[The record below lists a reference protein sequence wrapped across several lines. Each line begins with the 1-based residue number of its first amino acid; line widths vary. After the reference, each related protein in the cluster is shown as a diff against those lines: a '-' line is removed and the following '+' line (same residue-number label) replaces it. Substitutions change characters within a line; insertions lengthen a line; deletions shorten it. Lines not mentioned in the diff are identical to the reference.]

1 MIPYQLP
8 STSYNG
14 VHFSFGASQIQWLNS
29 LQDDACDS
37 VGFEGTLL
45 LPAQPLEQ
53 VHQVFVLLVS
63 IKNCR
68 HIPHIQASSNI

>member
-1 MIPYQLP
+1 
-8 STSYNG
+8 
-14 VHFSFGASQIQWLNS
+14 